1 MNDRFLQDQVALI
14 TGAARGIGFEVAS
27 ELARA
32 GARVVVLDVREPEAG
47 AVAQQLCNEGR
58 EAIGL
63 GADVTRKDQVAA
75 ATQAVIARW
84 GRLDILINN
93 AGICPMTPLADITEA
108 EWDLVLGV
116 NLKGAFLCSQAV
128 APIMRQQQHGKIV
141 SIASSAG
148 QMGGLAVG
156 LHYSASKAGIFG
168 LTKSL
173 ARILAPDVQVNAVA
187 PGTTATEM
195 IHGWDENAVANIVKQ
210 IPLKRLG
217 QPSDVAGAVL
227 FLVSPQANFITGQTI
242 SVNGGLLMP

>member
-1 MNDRFLQDQVALI
+1 
-14 TGAARGIGFEVAS
+14 
-27 ELARA
+27 
-32 GARVVVLDVREPEAG
+32 
-47 AVAQQLCNEGR
+47 
-58 EAIGL
+58 
-63 GADVTRKDQVAA
+63 
-75 ATQAVIARW
+75 
-84 GRLDILINN
+84 
-93 AGICPMTPLADITEA
+93 
-108 EWDLVLGV
+108 
-116 NLKGAFLCSQAV
+116 
-128 APIMRQQQHGKIV
+128 
-141 SIASSAG
+141 
-148 QMGGLAVG
+148 MGGLAVG
-156 LHYSASKAGIFG
+156 LHYSASKAGLFG